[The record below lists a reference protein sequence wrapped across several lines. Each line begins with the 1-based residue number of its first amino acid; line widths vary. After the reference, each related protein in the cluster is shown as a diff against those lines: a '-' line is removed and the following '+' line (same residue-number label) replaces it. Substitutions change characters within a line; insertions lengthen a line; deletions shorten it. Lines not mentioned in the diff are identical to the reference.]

1 MNENII
7 EVSSFDQPLLRLFV
21 DYNESQ
27 LFHYS
32 EPDPGIFI
40 AESPKVIERAL
51 RAGYGPIAILAE
63 RKYLDR
69 DLADLEHEL
78 KTNQNSNLSALVKT
92 PIFVAQGDMLRQLPG
107 YNLLRGAIC
116 AFRRKERASVPD
128 FLAALPK
135 KPRIAILESVVNPT
149 NVGAIFRSA
158 AALGIDGILITS
170 DSSDP
175 LYRRSS
181 RVSMGTVYQIPW
193 TYFPKDA
200 WQEKGINLLHEAGF
214 KTAAMA
220 LRQDTVKI
228 SDPVLQA
235 EDKLAI
241 ILGSEG
247 PGLLESTI
255 QQSDYTIKIPMKEG
269 VDSLNVAAASA
280 LAFWELGHSEK

>member
-1 MNENII
+1 M
-7 EVSSFDQPLLRLFV
+7 
-21 DYNESQ
+21 
-27 LFHYS
+27 
-32 EPDPGIFI
+32 
-40 AESPKVIERAL
+40 
-51 RAGYGPIAILAE
+51 
-63 RKYLDR
+63 
-69 DLADLEHEL
+69 
-78 KTNQNSNLSALVKT
+78 
-92 PIFVAQGDMLRQLPG
+92 
-107 YNLLRGAIC
+107 
-116 AFRRKERASVPD
+116 
-128 FLAALPK
+128 
-135 KPRIAILESVVNPT
+135 NPT

-193 TYFPKDA
+193 TYFPKEA

-228 SDPVLQA
+228 SDPALQA